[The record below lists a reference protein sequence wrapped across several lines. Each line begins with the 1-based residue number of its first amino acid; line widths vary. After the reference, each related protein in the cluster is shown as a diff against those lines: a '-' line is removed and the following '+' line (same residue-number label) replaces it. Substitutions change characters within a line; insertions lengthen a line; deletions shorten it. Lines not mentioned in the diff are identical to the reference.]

1 MANYSNIYGIN
12 IPIRSSDPTYPEDGQ
27 IWYNSSTNILK
38 GNINYGTGSWSTG
51 GSRNTNSPNGMSLGT
66 LSAAFLVGGRVPPAP
81 PYATS
86 ATENYDGTSWTT
98 GTPTGQDMD
107 SGTGEGSQT
116 AAIIAGTGW
125 PGAGG
130 KTQTTYLFTSGSW
143 TTGPAVPGSVARYY
157 GAAGGTAGQSAM
169 IRFNGEA
176 PGGSVSSAS
185 YIWNGSTWSTGNPTG
200 VSGEGAQGFGTS
212 TAAVGFTGSNGPQP
226 RAYVVEY
233 DGTSWAAGTAFP
245 LEASNKSTG
254 GTLTAGIV
262 TGGGG
267 TPDTINAL
275 YDGTT
280 WTVSPQSRPIGGSQP
295 PKGEV
300 GTQGS
305 HLVVAVPSPTTAT
318 LEWVSGSNVVTIS
331 SS

>member
-66 LSAAFLVGGRVPPAP
+66 LSAAFLVGGRVPPGA

-130 KTQTTYLFTSGSW
+130 KTQTTYLFTSNSW
-143 TTGPAVPGSVARYY
+143 TTGPSTPGSVARYY
-157 GAAGGTAGQSAM
+157 GAAGGTGGQSAM
-169 IRFNGEA
+169 IKFNGEA
-176 PGGSVSSAS
+176 PGGSVSNATE
-185 YIWNGSTWSTGNPTG
+185 IWNGSSWSSGNNTL
-200 VSGEGAQGFGTS
+200 VAGEGSEGFGTS
-212 TAAVGFTGSNGPQP
+212 TAAVGFSYGPSQP
-226 RAYVVEY
+226 QAYVMEY
-233 DGTSWAAGTAFP
+233 DGTSWTAGGAFP
-245 LEASNKSTG
+245 ITGKNKSLG
-254 GTLTAGIV
+254 GTLTAGIA
-262 TGGGG
+262 TGGNG

-275 YDGTT
+275 YDGTS
-280 WTVSPQSRPIGGSQP
+280 WTVSPQSRPIGGAQP

-305 HLVVAVPSPTTAT
+305 HLAVAVPSPTTAT